1 MATTME
7 TGPNPMPTRNAVE
20 DALRADTYALLG
32 ALLASPPRQDLL
44 DWLADLDVDA
54 DHGTRLA
61 DGWRALSGAATV
73 AVAGEVLDEYQQLF
87 VGLGKGEI
95 VPYGS
100 WYKTG
105 YLMEQPLVEL
115 RADLRRLG
123 LEADPESHEP
133 EDHVAALC
141 EVMSLL
147 LRPGENYA
155 REQGQDF
162 FERHLKGWCVRFF
175 EDLRTCPSAR
185 FYRAVGGF
193 GAVFIGAESLRLQ
206 A

>member
-1 MATTME
+1 MATRT
-7 TGPNPMPTRNAVE
+7 AVD

-32 ALLASPPRQDLL
+32 SLLAAPPGQDLL
-44 DWLADLDVDA
+44 DWLADLEVDA
-54 DHGTRLA
+54 GDGSRLA
-61 DGWRALSGAATV
+61 DAWQTLSVAAGD
-73 AVAGEVLDEYQQLF
+73 AIAGDVLDEFQQLF

-100 WYKTG
+100 WYRTG

-147 LRPGENYA
+147 LRPGENFA
-155 REQGQDF
+155 REHGRNF
-162 FERHLKGWCVRFF
+162 HERHLKAWCIRFF
-175 EDLRTCPSAR
+175 EDLRVCPSAR

-193 GAVFIGAESLRLQ
+193 GAVFMGVEALRLE

>member
-1 MATTME
+1 
-7 TGPNPMPTRNAVE
+7 MPTRTAVE
-20 DALRADTYALLG
+20 DAFRADTFALLG
-32 ALLASPPRQDLL
+32 SLLAAPPQQALL
-44 DWLADLDVDA
+44 DWLAALALDAGD
-54 DHGTRLA
+54 GTRLTEAWRSLSAAAAGARAEALA
-61 DGWRALSGAATV
+61 D
-73 AVAGEVLDEYQQLF
+73 EFQQLF
-87 VGLGKGEI
+87 IGLGKGEI

-123 LEADPESHEP
+123 LEADPERHEP

-155 REQGQDF
+155 RAQQQAF
-162 FERHLKGWCVRFF
+162 FARHLKGWCARFF
-175 EDLRTCPSAR
+175 EDLGTCPSAR

-193 GAVFIGAESLRLQ
+193 GAIFIGEESLRLE